1 MAQPPLSPVLRVS
14 HGVFTSLHA
23 RWESRRV
30 QRILANGLVAVF
42 LGAFC
47 LIEARRRGWL
57 PDAIAPW
64 IPTNHFYSVQLAF
77 TLLLAVEVIS
87 LVFGMSAGTGTAMG
101 KQFEN
106 LSLILLRQSLKELV
120 NFPEP
125 IRWDAVRDAI
135 PRMLA
140 DASAAVLV
148 FGLLGVFYR
157 LQRRSESRLSEDEQA
172 RFMASKELV
181 ALGLLAIFVGLGLD
195 GLVGNPVRPA
205 SARADYFFEQF
216 YTVLVFADILIV
228 LLALRHGFEY
238 DLVFRNSGFAA
249 VTVLIRLALTAPPF
263 VNGALGVG
271 AMVLGIGL
279 TWAYNRNVP
288 VLRPPEAVDSGA
300 PRPSRER

>member
-1 MAQPPLSPVLRVS
+1 VTEPPLSPVLRVS
-14 HGVFTSLHA
+14 HAVFSSLRE
-23 RWESRRV
+23 RWESRRL
-30 QRILANGLVAVF
+30 QRVLANGLVAVF
-42 LGAFC
+42 LAAFC
-47 LIEARRRGWL
+47 LIEARREGWL
-57 PDAIAPW
+57 PDALAPW
-64 IPTNHFYSVQLAF
+64 VPTNHFHSVQLAF
-77 TLLLAVEVIS
+77 TLLLGVEVIS
-87 LVFGMSAGTGTAMG
+87 LVFGMSGSTGTAMG
-101 KQFEN
+101 KQFEI

-157 LQRRSESRLSEDEQA
+157 LQRRSESRLSADEQA

-181 ALGLLAIFVGLGLD
+181 ALGLLAIFVGLGVE
-195 GLVGNPVRPA
+195 GLVGSPLKPA
-205 SARADYFFEQF
+205 SARAENFFEQF

-271 AMVLGIGL
+271 ATLLGIGL

-288 VLRPPEAVDSGA
+288 LLRPADRLEPPAG
-300 PRPSRER
+300 PGT